1 MKNLKAL
8 SSLRLLKQKPEPA
21 KTSPRQQTWTTTSND
36 ECQMYDEHQ
45 IPLVHSP
52 PTLDLSKHKLS
63 RSDDSREF
71 SQKDHSEEI
80 LMVFH
85 RTEL

>member
-1 MKNLKAL
+1 MT
-8 SSLRLLKQKPEPA
+8 STRSHWCIVLRL
-21 KTSPRQQTWTTTSND
+21 
-36 ECQMYDEHQ
+36 
-45 IPLVHSP
+45 
-52 PTLDLSKHKLS
+52 LDLSKHKLS